1 MELNKKVKLTGVP
14 SSDKA
19 LVGKVIGTSAKG
31 KLIAVEFDDGTIQ
44 VDIREEEVRILS

>member
-14 SSDKA
+14 SSGKA

-31 KLIAVEFDDGTIQ
+31 KLVAVEFEDGTIRI
-44 VDIREEEVRILS
+44 DILAQEIEVTS